1 MTVSFG
7 VRRQAAADYNHR
19 SRGGPVTGF
28 AQVIHATLFGLPAD
42 DDPLPTALDEL
53 LQATHTATARDQQVA
68 ILRQVAE
75 QIRNAAEIIQRYQ
88 YRAQWDQL
96 PDNAA
101 EHLREA
107 LDQAQFIATTL
118 DRVAPAFEAEPA
130 GTPPPSRTAADSEA
144 RGRTEQISLATSRSG
159 PGATPLPMPPA
170 AGGTG
175 RQR

>member
-1 MTVSFG
+1 MNFG

-53 LQATHTATARDQQVA
+53 LQATHTATAPDQQIA

-75 QIRNAAEIIQRYQ
+75 QMRNAAEIIQRYQ

-101 EHLREA
+101 EQLREA
-107 LDQAQFIATTL
+107 HDQAQLIATTL

-130 GTPPPSRTAADSEA
+130 GTPPPSRAAADSEA
-144 RGRTEQISLATSRSG
+144 RSRTEPISLTTSRSG
-159 PGATPLPMPPA
+159 PAPTPLLMPPV

>member
-7 VRRQAAADYNHR
+7 VRRHAAADYNHR

-42 DDPLPTALDEL
+42 NNPLPTALDEL
-53 LQATHTATARDQQVA
+53 LQATHTATTPDQHIA
-68 ILRQVAE
+68 ILRQLAE
-75 QIRNAAEIIQRYQ
+75 QMRNAAEIIQRYQ
-88 YRAQWDQL
+88 YQAQWDQL

-101 EHLREA
+101 DHLRKA
-107 LDQAQFIATTL
+107 LDQAQFIATTI

-130 GTPPPSRTAADSEA
+130 GTPPPSRTAANSEA
-144 RGRTEQISLATSRSG
+144 RVRTEPISLTGIRSG
-159 PGATPLPMPPA
+159 PGATPLPTAPA
-170 AGGTG
+170 GDRNG